1 MNRIFIA
8 GMGAVSPAGW
18 TVGALREA
26 LDRNEPLPTQ
36 TLERPGWNKPLPVRR
51 VPNPTVRPEFL
62 THPRLRR
69 TSPITHYVVA
79 TALEATGGLRA
90 NRDPGFRLGLVVC
103 LQSGCV
109 NYSCRFYEE
118 TLKDPTTA
126 SPLLFP
132 ETVYA
137 APASH
142 LAAVL
147 GNISLANSLV
157 GDPATFLQGVSLGA
171 QWLEEDRVDA
181 CLVIGAEETNWILA
195 DALWHLERPAVLT
208 AGAGALCL
216 CRKPEWSTGVE
227 LAAITDAHTYSSQ
240 KNRTQVAC
248 AMRAQLGMPASCR
261 PVVSQPSEEIAG
273 RMPVLPE
280 LLCDGVGNGPRT
292 DKAELEAWRDWTG
305 PRLSPKR
312 ILGEG
317 LMAATAWQCVAACD
331 AVAGGRFVAANV
343 SLVGSNQQAIGARF
357 VRSNSDISHLSGGGP
372 PGNIRP

>member
-1 MNRIFIA
+1 MSRIFVS
-8 GMGAVSPAGW
+8 GLGAVSPAGW
-18 TVGALREA
+18 NVSALREA
-26 LDRNEPLPTQ
+26 LNKGEPLPIQ
-36 TLERPGWNKPLPVRR
+36 SLERPGWEKPLQTRL
-51 VPNPTVRPEFL
+51 VPNPRSRPEFL

-79 TALEATGGLRA
+79 AALEATAALRA
-90 NRDPGFRLGLVVC
+90 NGDPKFRLGLIVC

-118 TLKDPTTA
+118 TLKDPATA

-157 GDPATFLQGVSLGA
+157 GDPAAFLQGLSLGA
-171 QWLEEDRVDA
+171 QWLEENRVDA

-195 DALWHLERPAVLT
+195 DALWHLERPAILT

-216 CRKPEWSTGVE
+216 CRETEWSAGVE
-227 LAAITDAHTYSSQ
+227 LAAITDAHTYSTRKSRMQ
-240 KNRTQVAC
+240 AART
-248 AMRAQLGMPASCR
+248 MRGQLGKGSP
-261 PVVSQPSEEIAG
+261 E
-273 RMPVLPE
+273 E
-280 LLCDGVGNGPRT
+280 LLCDGIGGNSRADAP
-292 DKAELEAWRDWTG
+292 ELAAWRDWTG

-317 LMAATAWQCVAACD
+317 LMAAAAWQCVAACD
-331 AVAGGRFVAANV
+331 AVAGGRFAATNV
-343 SLVGSNQQAIGARF
+343 SLVGSNQQAMGARF
-357 VRSNSDISHLSGGGP
+357 VRADAGI
-372 PGNIRP
+372 